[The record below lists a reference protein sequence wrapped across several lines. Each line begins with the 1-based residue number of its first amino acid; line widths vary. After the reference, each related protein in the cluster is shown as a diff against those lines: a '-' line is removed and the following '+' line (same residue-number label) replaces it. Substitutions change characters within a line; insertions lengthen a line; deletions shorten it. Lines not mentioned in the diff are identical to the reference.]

1 MDGDQPSQPLLT
13 QLVLE
18 TKSPDGPVEKPASRA
33 QQRLDLVVKLKAVIA
48 KRSSWEDVEKL
59 LVELETLV

>member
-1 MDGDQPSQPLLT
+1 VVT
-13 QLVLE
+13 ELVLE
-18 TKSPDGPVEKPASRA
+18 RLNPNGPVEKPASRA